1 MNMTKQL
8 NGSLYYLVANVRYSF
23 IIFWIIL
30 MVMLAVTI
38 ISALLVPDSVI
49 SFQLAAPIYV
59 FAAVIGFWT
68 VKNAFPYLIKMG
80 STRKNIFLSFGI
92 YALLL
97 SLLNAVIA
105 NSVNSIVALIFGGK
119 MELGF
124 ITVTENGSTM
134 TNYHLGDFLG
144 ENSWITRVFIDTS
157 ISFFFLAVMFIIGL
171 IFYRFGLIG
180 GFSFIGAGVIIFI
193 LGMSKGWLL
202 DFFAAIFRDFSIIF
216 FYQLLVT
223 GILIY
228 LVSFLLI
235 RRITI

>member
-1 MNMTKQL
+1 
-8 NGSLYYLVANVRYSF
+8 
-23 IIFWIIL
+23 
-30 MVMLAVTI
+30 
-38 ISALLVPDSVI
+38 
-49 SFQLAAPIYV
+49 
-59 FAAVIGFWT
+59 
-68 VKNAFPYLIKMG
+68 
-80 STRKNIFLSFGI
+80 
-92 YALLL
+92 
-97 SLLNAVIA
+97 
-105 NSVNSIVALIFGGK
+105 
-119 MELGF
+119 
-124 ITVTENGSTM
+124 ENGSTM

-180 GFSFIGAGVIIFI
+180 CFSFIGAGVIIFI
-193 LGMSKGWLL
+193 LGMFIGWLL
-202 DFFAAIFRDFSIIF
+202 DFFATIFRDFSIIF